1 MKKRFIKGSIIESVI
16 DPENGTTKVNVKWT
30 IDFSR
35 LPQMRFLLDFIS
47 YAFTNEDFISVDPT
61 LDYIGNDHYDSFT
74 FTTTASSKVSDKDTY
89 NEDTGYH
96 IALIKN
102 QKKALHTY
110 NKLINVI
117 NSKIDKYF
125 KKPLDR
131 IRMNN
136 DFDIVDLHMKLDEY
150 RTNIKVR
157 IC

>member
-1 MKKRFIKGSIIESVI
+1 MHKRFIKGSIIESVI

-47 YAFTNEDFISVDPT
+47 YAFTNEDFISIDPT

-96 IALIKN
+96 IALMRN

-110 NKLINVI
+110 NKLIDVI
-117 NSKIDKYF
+117 NNKIDKYF
-125 KKPLDR
+125 KKPLDI

-136 DFDIVDLHMKLDEY
+136 GFDIIDLHMKLY
-150 RTNIKVR
+150 RYKHK
-157 IC
+157 

>member
-1 MKKRFIKGSIIESVI
+1 MAMNKRYITGYVFKSVSN
-16 DPENGTTKVNVKWT
+16 PENGITKVDVKWT

-47 YAFTNEDFISVDPT
+47 YAFTNEDFISIDPT
-61 LDYIGNDHYDSFT
+61 LDYIGNGHYDSFT

-96 IALIKN
+96 IALMRN

-125 KKPLDR
+125 KKPLDM

-136 DFDIVDLHMKLDEY
+136 DFDIFHLFMKLNKY
-150 RTNIKVR
+150 N
-157 IC
+157 

>member
-1 MKKRFIKGSIIESVI
+1 MNKRYITGYVFKSVSN
-16 DPENGTTKVNVKWT
+16 PENGITKVDVKWT

-47 YAFTNEDFISVDPT
+47 YAFTNEDFNSIDPT
-61 LDYIGNDHYDSFT
+61 LDYIGNFHDHYDSFT
-74 FTTTASSKVSDKDTY
+74 FTTTASSKVSDKDTF

-96 IALIKN
+96 IALMKN
-102 QKKALHTY
+102 QKKAIHTY

-125 KKPLDR
+125 KKPLDI

-136 DFDIVDLHMKLDEY
+136 DFDIFHLFTKLNKY
-150 RTNIKVR
+150 N
-157 IC
+157 

>member
-1 MKKRFIKGSIIESVI
+1 MNKRYITGYVFESVSN
-16 DPENGTTKVNVKWT
+16 PENGITKVDVKWT

-47 YAFTNEDFISVDPT
+47 YAFTNEDFNSIDPT
-61 LDYIGNDHYDSFT
+61 LDYIGNFHDHYDSFT
-74 FTTTASSKVSDKDTY
+74 FTTTASSKVSDKDTF

-96 IALIKN
+96 IALMKN
-102 QKKALHTY
+102 QKKAIHTY

-125 KKPLDR
+125 KKPLDI

-136 DFDIVDLHMKLDEY
+136 DFDIFNLFMKLNKY
-150 RTNIKVR
+150 
-157 IC
+157 